1 MPRTQKHPP
10 ANLPR
15 LLRAGEVAKV
25 LRISRALAYKWMKTG
40 VLPALRH
47 ARYTRV
53 PEDGALDHPT
63 HVQTGC
69 VRRIW
74 KA

>member
-53 PEDGALDHPT
+53 PEDALERWITQRTSKP
-63 HVQTGC
+63 
-69 VRRIW
+69 
-74 KA
+74 AA